1 MENENKLFRT
11 FRWIVCQIQQNADA
25 VQSSA
30 GIIGERIE
38 EANSK
43 LLNISAAME
52 EISAGTQEVASVA
65 NQILQ
70 KTNEADGNTK
80 TIAEEVRKGIE
91 FADDIKERAE
101 YIGKRTLDGQT
112 KTVCM
117 AEEMQISL
125 QQSIE
130 ESKSVIKIGEF
141 TDAILNIANQ
151 TNLLALNAAIE
162 AARAGEAGKGFSVVA
177 EEIRKLAD
185 DSKENANAI
194 QTLNEQVICA
204 VMELSD
210 KAENMIQ
217 FVHKDIF
224 EDYKGFE
231 MLAERYNQDADE
243 VSDMMSSIS
252 TQVGHLSHEMVQ
264 VAQSMKDISCS
275 IDERAQ
281 GISMSTENVVDLSH
295 VVEAVSEE
303 AARNLATAQ
312 GMKKISEAF
321 IIE

>member
-1 MENENKLFRT
+1 M
-11 FRWIVCQIQQNADA
+11 
-25 VQSSA
+25 
-30 GIIGERIE
+30 
-38 EANSK
+38 
-43 LLNISAAME
+43 
-52 EISAGTQEVASVA
+52 
-65 NQILQ
+65 
-70 KTNEADGNTK
+70 
-80 TIAEEVRKGIE
+80 
-91 FADDIKERAE
+91 
-101 YIGKRTLDGQT
+101 DGQT